1 MLRKEFDYLHSTR
14 MSFIYFPHICLKLWG
29 HNDNV
34 LKHKSIIQQNKYN
47 NLLKKPHYN
56 SEKIIF
62 NYSSYVS
69 SEVEK
74 TFLLKVLNF
83 SILPKHGNHV
93 DYLVNFKL
101 FYRDICDLEIVSEED
116 LDFVKAKLSI

>member
-1 MLRKEFDYLHSTR
+1 
-14 MSFIYFPHICLKLWG
+14 MSFIYFPHIRLKHWG

-34 LKHKSIIQQNKYN
+34 LNHKSIIQQNKFN
-47 NLLKKPHYN
+47 NLLKKPQRD

-62 NYSSYVS
+62 HYSSYVS

-74 TFLLKVLNF
+74 SLLLKVLNF
-83 SILPKHGNHV
+83 SILSKYRNHV

-116 LDFVKAKLSI
+116 LDFIKAKLSI